1 MQVVWDGEED
11 VIKVVVV
18 GESGVGKSS
27 LALRFVEN
35 EFRYYTDSTIGASYF
50 SKTLKVESGLLTP
63 RNVTFKIWDTSG
75 QEKFQSLVPLYYRGS
90 AAAIIVFDISRP
102 ETMHSL
108 KRWADELREVGPPE
122 MILILCGNKIDLS
135 QDRRIS
141 IEEANQYAEE
151 IGAVYIEASARD
163 DTNVHEI
170 FHEIAKRVAILRSSS
185 ETVCTS
191 MVDSFDLD
199 TSCYHGFQELL
210 VSFRQNVFCW

>member
-1 MQVVWDGEED
+1 MKVVWDGEED

-35 EFRYYTDSTIGASYF
+35 DFRHYTDSTIGASYC
-50 SKTLKVESGLLTP
+50 SKTLEVESGLLSP

-75 QEKFQSLVPLYYRGS
+75 QEKFQALVPLYYRG
-90 AAAIIVFDISRP
+90 AGAAIIVFDISRP

-108 KRWADELREVGPPE
+108 TRWVDELREVGPPD
-122 MILILCGNKIDLS
+122 MVLILCGNKTDLS

-141 IEEANQYAEE
+141 IQEANQYAED
-151 IGAVYIEASARD
+151 IGAVYIEASARNG
-163 DTNVHEI
+163 TSVHEI
-170 FHEIAKRVAILRSSS
+170 FQEIAKRVAILRSSS
-185 ETVCTS
+185 EMVCTS

-199 TSCYHGFQELL
+199 TSCYKEFQELL
-210 VSFRQNVFCW
+210 VAFRHNVFCS

>member
-35 EFRYYTDSTIGASYF
+35 DFSYYTESTIGATYL
-50 SKTLKVESGLLTP
+50 SKTLEVNSGLLSP

-75 QEKFQSLVPLYYRGS
+75 QEKFQSLVPLYYRG
-90 AAAIIVFDISRP
+90 AGAAIIVFDISRP

-108 KRWADELREVGPPE
+108 KRWVDELRQVGPPD
-122 MILILCGNKIDLS
+122 MILILCGNKSDLS

-141 IEEANQYAEE
+141 NQEANQYAEE
-151 IGAVYIEASARD
+151 IGAVYIEASARHD
-163 DTNVHEI
+163 INIREI
-170 FHEIAKRVAILRSSS
+170 FHEIATRVAILQSSS
-185 ETVCTS
+185 EMACTS
-191 MVDSFDLD
+191 TVDSFGLD
-199 TSCYHGFQELL
+199 TSCCNEFQELL
-210 VSFRQNVFCW
+210 VAFRQNVFCW